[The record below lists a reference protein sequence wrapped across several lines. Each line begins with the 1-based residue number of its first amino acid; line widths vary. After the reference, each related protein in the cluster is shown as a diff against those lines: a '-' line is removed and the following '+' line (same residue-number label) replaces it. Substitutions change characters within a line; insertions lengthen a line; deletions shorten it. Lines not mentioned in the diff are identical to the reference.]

1 MLDNL
6 TKITV
11 NHLRCLFPTIL
22 TVAPKLASSIG
33 KVTEATG
40 GGVGVGAPSILLTKI
55 NPGRAASSALTLVR
69 STPFSRKVNSLRII
83 VE

>member
-33 KVTEATG
+33 KVPEATG
-40 GGVGVGAPSILLTKI
+40 GGGSLKTADQDQPRQGSQQRPDFSEIH
-55 NPGRAASSALTLVR
+55 TL
-69 STPFSRKVNSLRII
+69 F
-83 VE
+83 